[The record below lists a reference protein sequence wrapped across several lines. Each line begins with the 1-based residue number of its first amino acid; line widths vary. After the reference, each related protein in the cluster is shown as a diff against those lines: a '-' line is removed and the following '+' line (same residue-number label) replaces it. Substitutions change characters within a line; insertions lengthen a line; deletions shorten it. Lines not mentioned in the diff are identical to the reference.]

1 MKPLERLE
9 LLFVLNPTV
18 ELLNLEQLNRR
29 LGIERLERFEQ
40 KKFTLNFEPLNLEPR
55 REAHGGTPC
64 HC

>member
-1 MKPLERLE
+1 MEQLEPLERLE

-40 KKFTLNFEPLNLEPR
+40 IPFTLNL
-55 REAHGGTPC
+55 
-64 HC
+64 